1 VGSLRGV
8 DPAGE
13 ADTDESG
20 NTRSGAEQLQ
30 AAPLAWEVQAE
41 DLHRFP
47 IARDGGPVY
56 LFIRKVPSQWVA
68 SNDGFI
74 L

>member
-1 VGSLRGV
+1 MGSLRGI

-13 ADTDESG
+13 ADTDESRNAWG
-20 NTRSGAEQLQ
+20 RAEQLQ

-47 IARDGGPVY
+47 IARNGGPVY
-56 LFIRKVPSQWVA
+56 LLIRKVSNQWNS
-68 SNDGFI
+68 SNDYII